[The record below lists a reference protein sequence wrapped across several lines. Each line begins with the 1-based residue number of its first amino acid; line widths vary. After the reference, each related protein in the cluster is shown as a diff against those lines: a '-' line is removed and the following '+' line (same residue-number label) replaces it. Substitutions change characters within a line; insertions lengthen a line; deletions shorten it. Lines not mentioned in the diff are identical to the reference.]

1 MFIRGKI
8 RFDEIADVASP
19 YAMSR
24 ADRGSILSLEDII
37 KTDRQARK
45 LAFKRKETA

>member
-8 RFDEIADVASP
+8 RFDEIADVVE
-19 YAMSR
+19 YALHR
-24 ADRGSILSLEDII
+24 ADRGNILSLEDII

-45 LAFKRKETA
+45 LAFEKGNA